1 MASNIKY
8 LDIDEAFP
16 IAGIDNES
24 QGFRDN
30 FKFIKDS
37 LGEAK
42 AEIEDLQDT
51 TLKNNSAN
59 YANFNT
65 LQKVQL
71 QEAQLAFNSL
81 GNVGTAVDL
90 DYNRGHFQALEL
102 NYNVAAFPN
111 GVTVTIREWPDNGL
125 AKVQVAM
132 TSFEGTT
139 RKIIWASENAG
150 NIKTSQAWKNNLVN
164 GEFVINSSTDVTIV
178 EFYTYDGGR
187 NVFADFVGQFS

>member
-1 MASNIKY
+1 VASNIKY

>member
-1 MASNIKY
+1 VASNIKY

-51 TLKNNSAN
+51 TLKNNAAN

>member
-1 MASNIKY
+1 VASNIKY

-132 TSFEGTT
+132 TSFEGAT